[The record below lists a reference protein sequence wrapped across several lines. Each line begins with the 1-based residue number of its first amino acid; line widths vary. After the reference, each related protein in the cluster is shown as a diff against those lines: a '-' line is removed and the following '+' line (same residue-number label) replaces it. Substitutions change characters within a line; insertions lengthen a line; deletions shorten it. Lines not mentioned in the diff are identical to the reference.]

1 MKDHTLDTSKRA
13 EGAIVID
20 GHRYVRVGATRSVQ
34 RTVNKLRRDARRLEA
49 EAIAA
54 EEAEDYDRVD
64 ELQDEEADCIF
75 SILGALLTS
84 ENGAEPVG
92 AYLRQAWMED
102 RLQMDTHLYPLM
114 NVLFAEMEAQS
125 GRPPA

>member
-34 RTVNKLRRDARRLEA
+34 RTVNRLRRDARRLEN
-49 EAIAA
+49 EALAA

-84 ENGAEPVG
+84 ENGAEPAG

>member
-34 RTVNKLRRDARRLEA
+34 RTVNRLRREAKRLEA
-49 EAIAA
+49 EAVAA

-84 ENGAEPVG
+84 ENGAEP
-92 AYLRQAWMED
+92 AADYLRKAWMED